1 MPCQRGDRMKEFKI
15 SAIKEG
21 TVIDHIP
28 SEHTFK
34 VAKILRLGQYD
45 DVLTVATNLVS
56 SKIGKKGI
64 VKIGGKFLTEKEV
77 NKIALIAPSA
87 TVSII
92 RNYKVEEKQIV
103 KIPEELDNIALCINP
118 NCITNHTGMKTLF
131 RVSKGKSVK
140 ARCHYCERC
149 VDPAELEI
157 K

>member
-1 MPCQRGDRMKEFKI
+1 MKEFKI

-28 SEHTFK
+28 ADQTFK
-34 VAKILRLGQYD
+34 VAQILRLGQYD
-45 DVLTVATNLVS
+45 DVLTVATNLKS
-56 SKIGKKGI
+56 GKMGKKGI
-64 VKIGGKFLTEKEV
+64 VKIGGKFLTDKEV

-92 RNYKVEEKQIV
+92 KNYKVEGKQIV
-103 KIPEELDNIALCINP
+103 KIPDELDNIALCINP
-118 NCITNHTGMKTLF
+118 NCITNHTEMKTLF
-131 RVSKGKSVK
+131 TVVGGKPVK

-149 VDPAELEI
+149 IDTSELEI